1 MGMKPTNI
9 IAFTFTEKAA
19 AELKQRVID
28 RCRERLPGLVGM
40 AEMYIGTIH
49 GFSLDLLRTEV
60 PQFLKYDILNEVQQ
74 VLFVD
79 RNSAKSGLTGTA
91 TLQGVQLR
99 RYVDTRLYIEAM
111 SLLRESDIDWAAL
124 QGTSIMNGLTTYGD
138 LLHDRSNFDYS
149 SILQCAVKALEEDKT
164 LRARLAERV
173 KVVIVDEYQ
182 DVNPIQEKLI
192 RDLHSLGTAVKVVG
206 DDDQTISVAR
216 QRCRKHSLL
225 RQALSAGR
233 NH

>member
-1 MGMKPTNI
+1 MGLLPANI

-28 RCRERLPGLVGM
+28 RCRERLPDLVGM

-79 RNSAKSGLTGTA
+79 RNSARSGLTATA
-91 TLQGVQLR
+91 TLQGVQLK

-111 SLLRESDIDWAAL
+111 SLLRESEVDWKAL
-124 QGTSIMNGLTTYGD
+124 AGMPIVNGLKAYTD
-138 LLHDRSNFDYS
+138 LLHEKSNFDYS
-149 SILQCAVKALEEDKT
+149 SILQCAVKALEEDPK

-173 KVVIVDEYQ
+173 KVVKRRRPPSQRLQRLALVAH
-182 DVNPIQEKLI
+182 IQL
-192 RDLHSLGTAVKVVG
+192 
-206 DDDQTISVAR
+206 
-216 QRCRKHSLL
+216 
-225 RQALSAGR
+225 
-233 NH
+233 

>member
-1 MGMKPTNI
+1 MNLTTEQTNAIDHANGNLQLIACAGSGKTEVVAQHITKLLVPIAEGGMGLKPANI
-9 IAFTFTEKAA
+9 IAFTFTDKAA

-79 RNSAKSGLTGTA
+79 RNSAKSGLTATA

-111 SLLRESDIDWAAL
+111 SLLRESEVDWAAL
-124 QGTSIMNGLTTYGD
+124 AGTSIMSGLGAANRP
-138 LLHDRSNFDYS
+138 LV
-149 SILQCAVKALEEDKT
+149 CA
-164 LRARLAERV
+164 R
-173 KVVIVDEYQ
+173 
-182 DVNPIQEKLI
+182 
-192 RDLHSLGTAVKVVG
+192 
-206 DDDQTISVAR
+206 
-216 QRCRKHSLL
+216 
-225 RQALSAGR
+225 
-233 NH
+233 